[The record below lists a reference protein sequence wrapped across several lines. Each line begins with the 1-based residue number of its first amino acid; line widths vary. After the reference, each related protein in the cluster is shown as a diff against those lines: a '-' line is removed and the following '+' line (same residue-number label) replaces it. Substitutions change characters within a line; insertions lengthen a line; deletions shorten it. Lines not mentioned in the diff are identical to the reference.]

1 MRIGLVLPAVPA
13 YSETFFRNKIA
24 FLKATPGFEVVVF
37 ADRKSGDNIDFCDV
51 HYAAQISSNAALAIL
66 QSIGWVFV
74 LFVQSP
80 VKVIRLW
87 RVNAN
92 AGFGFRKNMTS
103 LIKSGHILKQ
113 KIDWLHFGFGTM
125 ALGREH
131 VARVIGSKMAVSF
144 RGFDIAIYPL
154 KNKNCYSLLWKM
166 VDSVHVISD
175 DLAQLVHNQGYPI
188 QKLMVKITPAIDVNK
203 FVCQPRG
210 DMKAP
215 IQFITIARLHWKKG
229 LEYTLQA
236 MALMRSRGIDFRYTI
251 IGDGEEKERLMFAV
265 NQLDLNDHVIFT
277 GRLEQK
283 KIIER
288 LLTAEI
294 YIQYSIQEGFC
305 NAVLEAQAMGLLCI
319 VSDAEGLAENV
330 LHEKTGWVVPKRKP
344 HLLASKIEEVL
355 KLNTDKV
362 KSIRDYAA
370 QRVVDEFNVNKQHA
384 EFVSFYTK
392 MANPHEN
399 HPVGSCKSNVQ
410 TNI

>member
-37 ADRKSGDNIDFCDV
+37 ADRKSGDNVDFCDV
-51 HYAAQISSNAALAIL
+51 HYAVQISSNAALAIL

-80 VKVIRLW
+80 AKVIRLW
-87 RVNAN
+87 RAN
-92 AGFGFRKNMTS
+92 AGFGFRKNLTS

-113 KIDWLHFGFGTM
+113 KLDWLHFGFGTM
-125 ALGREH
+125 TLGREH

-144 RGFDIAIYPL
+144 RGFDHYIYPV
-154 KNKNCYSLLWKM
+154 KTKGCYTLLFNV
-166 VDSVHVISD
+166 VDRVHVLSEGMKNSLIS
-175 DLAQLVHNQGYPI
+175 QGLLETKI
-188 QKLMVKITPAIDVNK
+188 VKITPAIETSIFLRPK
-203 FVCQPRG
+203 EISYHSTIR
-210 DMKAP
+210 
-215 IQFITIARLHWKKG
+215 IITVARLHWIKG
-229 LEYTLQA
+229 LEYTLEA
-236 MALMRSRGIDFRYTI
+236 MALLRDKKINFHYTI
-251 IGDGEEKERLMFAV
+251 IGEGEERERLIYAV
-265 NQLDLNDHVIFT
+265 NQLGLLDYVTFK
-277 GRLEQK
+277 GRLIQE
-283 KIIER
+283 
-288 LLTAEI
+288 EI
-294 YIQYSIQEGFC
+294 VVQLRDSDLYIQYSIQEGFC

-319 VSDAEGLAENV
+319 VSDAEGLVENV
-330 LHEKTGWVVPKRKP
+330 LHEKTGWVVPKRNP

-392 MANPHEN
+392 MASPHEN
-399 HPVGSCKSNVQ
+399 HHVGSGKSNVQ